1 MKPDRGPCRPSGMTR
16 RDFLAAS
23 GGVIGTSLMA
33 AHAPALLAA
42 AGAAAKAHEAGAA
55 FLHLDAAEA
64 AALAAVAARVVPSD
78 DTPGAHEA
86 GVIHFID
93 QAVGS
98 FMSDSAGLLTE
109 GRAGLDA
116 RAVEAHGQPFAALDA
131 ERQDALLRQIEETP
145 FFGLVHYL
153 TVAGMFAL
161 PIYGGNRGYAGWKLI
176 GFDHRHGWAP
186 PFGHYDAAVGASTLG
201 HQAMTGGGHDHD

>member
-1 MKPDRGPCRPSGMTR
+1 MRRDDLARGPAGITR

-33 AHAPALLAA
+33 THAPALLAA
-42 AGAAAKAHEAGAA
+42 AEAAARAHEAGAA
-55 FLHLDAAEA
+55 FLHLDAADA
-64 AALAAVAARVVPSD
+64 SGLAAVAARIIPSD
-78 DTPGAHEA
+78 DTPGAHEV

-98 FMSDSAGLLTE
+98 FMSAASGTLTE

-116 RAVEAHGQPFAALDA
+116 RAVAVHGQPFAALDA
-131 ERQDALLRQIEETP
+131 AHQDALLREIEATP
-145 FFGLVHYL
+145 FFDLVHYL

-161 PIYGGNRGYAGWKLI
+161 PTYGGNRGYAGWKLL
-176 GFDHRHGWAP
+176 GFHHRHGWAP
-186 PFGHYDAAVGASTLG
+186 PFGHYDAAVGGGAPA
-201 HQAMTGGGHDHD
+201 HQASAGAGHDHD